1 MQDEKKSFKGCP
13 DKSNLMNWARN
24 NAINPVNLTG
34 KIEGKFGLSSN
45 NCHFFCLVKDNNFS
59 KKTVGQ
65 YDYMRLL
72 LSGHPLKDFFSSC
85 KVRPFCYTKPVLSG
99 HFKCL

>member
-1 MQDEKKSFKGCP
+1 MFDHQLMQDEKKSFKGCP

-34 KIEGKFGLSSN
+34 KIKGKFGLSSN

-65 YDYMRLL
+65 YDYNNQ
-72 LSGHPLKDFFSSC
+72 
-85 KVRPFCYTKPVLSG
+85 
-99 HFKCL
+99 